1 VAIYDPTRMIRSIDI
16 MVAMANVSGIAA
28 HFVGTVASLSVFE
41 WLHR

>member
-1 VAIYDPTRMIRSIDI
+1 
-16 MVAMANVSGIAA
+16 MANVSGIAA

>member
-1 VAIYDPTRMIRSIDI
+1 RSIDI
-16 MVAMANVSGIAA
+16 MVAMANMSGITA